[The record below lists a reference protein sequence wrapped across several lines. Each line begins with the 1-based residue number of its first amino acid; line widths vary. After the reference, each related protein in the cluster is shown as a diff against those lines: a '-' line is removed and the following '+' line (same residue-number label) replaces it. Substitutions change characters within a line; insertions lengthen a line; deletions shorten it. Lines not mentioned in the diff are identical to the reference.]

1 MVVMSRHT
9 VHRPAERHP
18 GHREVS
24 GGLARAAV
32 FGMSDGLTSNVLL
45 VIGFA
50 GSGADASVVRLAGIA
65 GAVAGAVSMAAGE
78 WISISAQNELV
89 IRELDVERRE
99 LQVNSASEQAE
110 LEAIYLGHGMERS
123 TAAQAASD
131 VMRDPERALTVH
143 AREEFGL
150 DPHELPSALYAALLS
165 FVCFV
170 AGAALPVIPWLG
182 GSGNTAT
189 IWSIALGVLAA
200 AGLGWAIGQ
209 FAERGRIRSAV
220 RQIAILLG
228 ACVITYSIGK
238 VLGVQVS

>member
-1 MVVMSRHT
+1 MSRHT

-50 GSGADASVVRLAGIA
+50 GSHAD
-65 GAVAGAVSMAAGE
+65 GE

-89 IRELDVERRE
+89 SRELEVERRE
-99 LQVNSASEQAE
+99 LERNSESEQAE
-110 LEAIYLGHGMERS
+110 LAGIYRSHGMERD
-123 TAAQAASD
+123 TAARAASE
-131 VMRDPERALTVH
+131 VMRDHERALTVH

-150 DPHELPSALYAALLS
+150 DPHELPSAMYAAVLS

-170 AGAALPVIPWLG
+170 AGAALPVVPWLI
-182 GSGNTAT
+182 GSGNIAT
-189 IWSIALGVLAA
+189 IWSIVLGVVA
-200 AGLGWAIGQ
+200 AGALGWAIGQ
-209 FAERGRIRSAV
+209 FAERQRARSAV
-220 RQIAILLG
+220 RQVAILLG
-228 ACVITYSIGK
+228 ACVVTYSIGK

>member
-1 MVVMSRHT
+1 MSRHT

-89 IRELDVERRE
+89 VRELEVERRE
-99 LQVNSASEQAE
+99 LAKNTESEQAE
-110 LEAIYLGHGMERS
+110 LESIYRSHGMERA
-123 TAAQAASD
+123 TAAQAASE
-131 VMRDPERALTVH
+131 VMRDHERALTVH

-150 DPHELPSALYAALLS
+150 DPHDLPSAMYAAILS

-170 AGAALPVIPWLG
+170 AGAALPVLPWLV
-182 GSGNTAT
+182 GSGNVAT
-189 IWSIALGVLAA
+189 MWSVALGVVAA

-209 FAERGRIRSAV
+209 FAERERIRSAA
-220 RQIAILLG
+220 RQVIILLG

-238 VLGVQVS
+238 LLGVQVS